1 MNIRVFHDRWLAN
14 GALVE
19 PSIIDM
25 RSTNLNFHALLR
37 NDCKEWNMEM
47 LQYCA
52 LSSQSIIE
60 VIWTPIFNISAM
72 HDEIIWRPDMHG
84 EYSVRSTYN
93 RCLNELVGSAALRV
107 EANWKVLWKMIVLP
121 EVRNVICG
129 QRCAIAYQYVLDY
142 WQMNHD

>member
-1 MNIRVFHDRWLAN
+1 
-14 GALVE
+14 
-19 PSIIDM
+19 
-25 RSTNLNFHALLR
+25 
-37 NDCKEWNMEM
+37 
-47 LQYCA
+47 
-52 LSSQSIIE
+52 
-60 VIWTPIFNISAM
+60 
-72 HDEIIWRPDMHG
+72 MHG

-142 WQMNHD
+142 